1 MFSFL
6 CVLRLLF
13 DQILLFLFFFLF
25 SQYSK
30 LKNLKEGIYKNTT
43 GSYISTWNSIQW
55 KT

>member
-6 CVLRLLF
+6 YVLRLLF
-13 DQILLFLFFFLF
+13 DQILLFLFFFF

-30 LKNLKEGIYKNTT
+30 LKNLKQGIYKNTT
-43 GSYISTWNSIQW
+43 GSFISTWNSIQW